1 MFEGTAKIPKKNLV
15 ETFKSLTMH
24 SEESGLE
31 TIAFED
37 LENLLLESGFTLA
50 GSIEVSEV
58 LRSERL
64 FCRSEQFTK
73 VIDMIESNIELRIAN
88 TDAHANMCTMSA
100 GSGFKVAML
109 EGFSGKDVGGAV
121 KVVISFEGNNLN
133 DTTQIPK
140 ENDLWR
146 TKAETA
152 AVSVAGR
159 GVITK
164 ENLVM
169 ASFRFPVRY
178 FPKSQLTED
187 EKDRLEEEGVDFIV
201 RHYVQNKNAAP
212 SNVN

>member
-15 ETFKSLTMH
+15 ETFKSLTLH
-24 SEESGLE
+24 NEESGLE
-31 TIAFED
+31 TIAFDD
-37 LENLLLESGFTLA
+37 LENLLLENGLTLA

-58 LRSERL
+58 LQSERL

-73 VIDMIESNIELRIAN
+73 VIDLIESNIELRIAN
-88 TDAHANMCTMSA
+88 TEAHANMCTMSA

-133 DTTQIPK
+133 ETAKIPK

-159 GVITK
+159 GVVTK
-164 ENLVM
+164 EDLVM
-169 ASFRFPVRY
+169 VSFRFPVRY
-178 FPKSQLTED
+178 FPKSKLTED
-187 EKDRLEEEGVDFIV
+187 EKDRSEEEGVSFIV
-201 RHYVQNKNAAP
+201 RHYVQNENAAP
-212 SNVN
+212 SNVS